1 MNRRGIHVYS
11 AECQSIQITLA
22 EARVQDTLEQLEGR
36 APAERAALFDQLKS
50 LIASLKDLQDKLGNC
65 IVNSNQVVGLFGGT
79 ATIVIQNH
87 QGLGNIACST
97 LLDSTRT
104 KFSLTFFPPNSYV
117 VGSGITLTVTKT
129 SGGSGSYAN
138 GHISLPQLKLHFAV
152 SGTIVGAADLTLT
165 LSTDGPGGSPVN
177 PEPLGAVTFVGSGP
191 LGGGGPLNGQICNL
205 TITGKIFPAT

>member
-1 MNRRGIHVYS
+1 MSIPP
-11 AECQSIQITLA
+11 ECQSIQDQITLA
-22 EARVQDTLEQLEGR
+22 EARVQDTLEQLEGK

-50 LIASLKDLQDKLGNC
+50 LTASLKDLQDKLGNC

-87 QGLGNIACST
+87 QGSGNIACST

-104 KFSLTFFPPNSYV
+104 KFSLTSFPPNSYA

-138 GHISLPQLKLHFAV
+138 GHISLPQLKLHFEV
-152 SGTIVGAADLTLT
+152 SGTIVSAADLSLT

-177 PEPLGAVTFVGSGP
+177 PEPLGAVTLVGRGP
-191 LGGGGPLNGQICNL
+191 
-205 TITGKIFPAT
+205 